1 MENPPIALRTGNE
14 CVTLSSSS
22 KKKKSQQSK
31 IQSIY
36 GKVEKNNHY
45 DIGDLLELILPVLE
59 SCIMD
64 HPEDEYTQLCCK
76 LVVYLLVKNEP
87 AGIEC
92 SVYGAAREGREKHC
106 TS

>member
-1 MENPPIALRTGNE
+1 MAR
-14 CVTLSSSS
+14 S
-22 KKKKSQQSK
+22 K
-31 IQSIY
+31 
-36 GKVEKNNHY
+36 KNNHY

-76 LVVYLLVKNEP
+76 LVVYLLVKDEP